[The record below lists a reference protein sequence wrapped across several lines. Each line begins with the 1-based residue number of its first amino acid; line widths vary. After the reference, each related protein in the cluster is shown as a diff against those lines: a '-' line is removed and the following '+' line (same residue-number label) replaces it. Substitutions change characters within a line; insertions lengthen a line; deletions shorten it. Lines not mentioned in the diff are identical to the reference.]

1 MKELCEYGDEVAR
14 ALAIKAPVVALETTV
29 VTHGLPHPDGVTTA
43 LSLEQIVREAGA
55 TPATIGIIGGAIRIG
70 LTRTEMEQLATT
82 PNVAKINLSNLAAA
96 VSSGQP
102 GSTTVAAT
110 MFAAHASAIR
120 VFATGGIGG
129 VHRDASESGDISA
142 DLTAL
147 SRIPVAVVSA
157 GAKAILDLPR
167 TVEMLETLGVPV
179 FGFETDEFP
188 AFYRRSSGLPVDR
201 RYDSI
206 TELAS
211 AVRTAPVAWSWH
223 GRAHCESH
231 SDCRRDAVGAL
242 RARASHGAVGGRDAP
257 HPGPR
262 GDSLPARP
270 HARGDRRRER
280 AGKRGAAASQC
291 AGGRRPR
298 GSGRMRGSDKVSMKA
313 FVAAAVL
320 VGPTLI
326 GAQQQTSNPRSGW
339 PCGARLDTSVLSGR
353 RRIRRSPA
361 AARPRRDR

>member
-1 MKELCEYGDEVAR
+1 VKDLCEYGDEVAR

-29 VTHGLPHPDGVTTA
+29 VTHGLPHPDGLTTA

-55 TPATIGIIGGAIRIG
+55 TPATIGIIGGAIRVG
-70 LTRTEMEQLATT
+70 LTRTEIEQLATT
-82 PNVAKINLSNLAAA
+82 PGVAKINLSNLAAA

-157 GAKAILDLPR
+157 GAKAVLDLPR

-179 FGFETDEFP
+179 FGFGTDEFP
-188 AFYRRSSGLPVDR
+188 AFYRRSTGLPVDR

-206 TELAS
+206 AELAS
-211 AVRTAPVAWSWH
+211 AVRLHLSLGLGSGVLVANPIPVADEMASQLYDRALH
-223 GRAHCESH
+223 TALSEAETRRIRGRAVTPFLL
-231 SDCRRDAVGAL
+231 D
-242 RARASHGAVGGRDAP
+242 
-257 HPGPR
+257 
-262 GDSLPARP
+262 
-270 HARGDRRRER
+270 
-280 AGKRGAAASQC
+280 
-291 AGGRRPR
+291 
-298 GSGRMRGSDKVSMKA
+298 RMRAVTGGESVRA
-313 FVAAAVL
+313 NVALLRHNAQVAAALAVAG
-320 VGPTLI
+320 V
-326 GAQQQTSNPRSGW
+326 
-339 PCGARLDTSVLSGR
+339 
-353 RRIRRSPA
+353 
-361 AARPRRDR
+361 